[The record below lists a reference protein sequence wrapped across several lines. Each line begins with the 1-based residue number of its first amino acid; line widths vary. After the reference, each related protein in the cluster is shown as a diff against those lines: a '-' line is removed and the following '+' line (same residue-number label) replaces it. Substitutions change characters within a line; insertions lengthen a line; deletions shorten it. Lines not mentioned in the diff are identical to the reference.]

1 MHRSVGRAVAVVVP
15 AMCAMSFAVT
25 TAHASATLLVDDNHA
40 QCPAAA
46 YTTISSAVAAA
57 SAGDTIH
64 VCAGIY
70 PETVMVDK
78 QLTFAGAH
86 AGVDGRHN
94 RGGLATEA
102 VVDDVNGGFI
112 IGGAVNGVK
121 IDGFTIEG
129 AGSDAVGADGVEA
142 FQGSSGL
149 SLVNNIIRDNLE
161 GINFQNPDGNQPA
174 LIQHNNFINN
184 NNGTTAE
191 GGTGVFISNGP
202 ANSTTIIQNR
212 FTGHRQTAINF
223 AGSSNHSVGLV
234 VDGNQSIN
242 DATFVVA
249 TNSDNA
255 AVDSNSV
262 SFSGSS
268 NGTAIL
274 DFGSNNDLRIMYNT
288 INGGNGSGT
297 SGIKLAD
304 FSGAPSVGTT
314 VTGNRVMGR
323 NWGIRVT
330 APSGPT
336 GYTSALI
343 NGNTV
348 TGSAAIG
355 IWVQTGSSGNVV
367 TRNSVTGT
375 TGAFAC
381 EDDTTGPLTAG
392 TANHWSRDSG
402 GTTPSSPQGICSI
415 H

>member
-1 MHRSVGRAVAVVVP
+1 M
-15 AMCAMSFAVT
+15 
-25 TAHASATLLVDDNHA
+25 
-40 QCPAAA
+40 
-46 YTTISSAVAAA
+46 
-57 SAGDTIH
+57 
-64 VCAGIY
+64 
-70 PETVMVDK
+70 
-78 QLTFAGAH
+78 
-86 AGVDGRHN
+86 
-94 RGGLATEA
+94 
-102 VVDDVNGGFI
+102 
-112 IGGAVNGVK
+112 
-121 IDGFTIEG
+121 
-129 AGSDAVGADGVEA
+129 GADGVEA

-161 GINFQNPDGNQPA
+161 GINFQNPDRNQPA

-202 ANSTTIIQNR
+202 ANSTSILQNR

-223 AGSSNHSVGLV
+223 AGDPSNSNHSVGLV
-234 VDGNQSIN
+234 VDGNRSIN

-249 TNSDNA
+249 INSDNA
-255 AVDSNSV
+255 VIDSNNV
-262 SFSGSS
+262 TFSGST

-274 DFGSNNDLRIMYNT
+274 DYGSNNDLRIMYNT
-288 INGGNGSGT
+288 ISGGNKANT

-314 VTGNRVMGR
+314 VTGNKVSGR

-330 APSGPT
+330 IPSGPI

-348 TGSAAIG
+348 KGSAAIG
-355 IWVQTGSSGNVV
+355 IWVQTGSSGNAI
-367 TRNSVTGT
+367 THNTVTGT
-375 TGAFAC
+375 TSGGFAC

-415 H
+415 S